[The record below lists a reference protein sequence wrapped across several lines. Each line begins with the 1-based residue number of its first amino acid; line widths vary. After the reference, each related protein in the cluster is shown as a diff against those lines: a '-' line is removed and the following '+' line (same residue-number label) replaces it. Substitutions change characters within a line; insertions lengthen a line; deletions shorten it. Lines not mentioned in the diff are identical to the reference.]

1 MMNFKTFNYTGIYAA
16 GIFTLATTF
25 FAACSEDN
33 HAGVLTETESGT
45 TVASIEGIVKNAKGS
60 PVASARVSLISTDH
74 IAARMA
80 PIKTATT
87 DKSGKYSIDSVAAG
101 DYALQI
107 SNTERTQSGYQTIT
121 VKDNTTES
129 QTLKRETT
137 LEKNASLKFKIDS
150 SFVKGDTLCISGTL
164 NCTALSDKD
173 IKAGAVTINEI
184 PPSEFTKIAFIR
196 NADHKV
202 ATQNVKWDFA
212 PGETI
217 EASSAQVAITVSSE
231 AMSSAKT
238 LNGKKKLDS
247 MIVPVTLSTGLK
259 NPVLLND
266 EGDTL
271 VLYKIE
277 NDKNSDHYL
286 TVIPNIDVGTY
297 NFTIAS
303 SDTVLRTKQILKA
316 YGETEPGMTITQNE
330 YWKAFGDNLG
340 ISFWITKSNAPAPDD
355 TIFVDTR
362 GTESNVAFSIKL
374 GQQPNELCTEFLKRD
389 SLSADYKTPYFSL
402 IDTSCHKVLDG
413 RRHHYSLFI
422 KNNHIV
428 IAIDGEVVDSK
439 DFSLSFQSIPPFSIG
454 NHKLEDFII
463 YSLNDSI
470 TQISNSGW
478 ERLYAWLSAFY
489 TLQK

>member
-1 MMNFKTFNYTGIYAA
+1 MMNFKTLNA
-16 GIFTLATTF
+16 GIFTLAALISFT
-25 FAACSEDN
+25 ACSEDN

-45 TVASIEGIVKNAKGS
+45 TVARIEGLVKNAKGT
-60 PVASARVSLISTDH
+60 PVASAKVSLISTDH

-107 SNTERTQSGYQTIT
+107 SNTEHTQSGYQTIT
-121 VKDNTTES
+121 VEDDKTDW

-137 LEKNASLKFKIDS
+137 IEKNASLKFKIDS

-266 EGDTL
+266 
-271 VLYKIE
+271 
-277 NDKNSDHYL
+277 
-286 TVIPNIDVGTY
+286 
-297 NFTIAS
+297 
-303 SDTVLRTKQILKA
+303 
-316 YGETEPGMTITQNE
+316 
-330 YWKAFGDNLG
+330 
-340 ISFWITKSNAPAPDD
+340 
-355 TIFVDTR
+355 
-362 GTESNVAFSIKL
+362 
-374 GQQPNELCTEFLKRD
+374 
-389 SLSADYKTPYFSL
+389 
-402 IDTSCHKVLDG
+402 
-413 RRHHYSLFI
+413 
-422 KNNHIV
+422 
-428 IAIDGEVVDSK
+428 
-439 DFSLSFQSIPPFSIG
+439 
-454 NHKLEDFII
+454 
-463 YSLNDSI
+463 
-470 TQISNSGW
+470 
-478 ERLYAWLSAFY
+478 
-489 TLQK
+489 

>member
-1 MMNFKTFNYTGIYAA
+1 MMHFKTLNA
-16 GIFTLATTF
+16 GIFTLAAF
-25 FAACSEDN
+25 ISFNACSDDN

-45 TVASIEGIVKNAKGS
+45 TIASIEGMVKNAKGS
-60 PVASARVSLISTDH
+60 PVVSAKVSLISSDH
-74 IAARMA
+74 IAARMD
-80 PIKTATT
+80 PIKTTTT
-87 DKSGKYSIDSVAAG
+87 DKSGKYTIDNVSAG

-107 SNTERTQSGYQTIT
+107 SNTEHTQSGYQTIT
-121 VKDNTTES
+121 VEDDKTDT

-137 LEKNASLKFKIDS
+137 LEKNASLKLKIDS
-150 SFVKGDTLCISGTL
+150 SFVKGDTLCITGTL
-164 NCTALSDKD
+164 NCIAVSEKD
-173 IKAGAVTINEI
+173 VKAGAVTLNEI
-184 PPSEFTKIAFIR
+184 PPSEFTKITFI
-196 NADHKV
+196 KGKSSKTS
-202 ATQNVKWDFA
+202 TQSVKLDFA
-212 PGETI
+212 PGETL
-217 EASSAQVAITVSSE
+217 EASSNQVAITVSSE
-231 AMSSAKT
+231 AMADAKK

-247 MIVPVTLSTGLK
+247 MIIPLTLNTSLK

-271 VLYKIE
+271 VLYKLE
-277 NDKNSDHYL
+277 NAKNDDRYL
-286 TVIPNIDVGTY
+286 TVVPNIDVGTY
-297 NFTIAS
+297 NFTIVPSNTAQQ
-303 SDTVLRTKQILKA
+303 TKQILKA
-316 YGETEPGMTITQNE
+316 YSETEPGMTITQND

-340 ISFWITKSNAPAPDD
+340 ISFWITKSNASAPDD

-428 IAIDGEVVDSK
+428 IAIDGEKVDSK

-478 ERLYAWLSAFY
+478 ERLHAWLSAFY
-489 TLQK
+489 MLQK

>member
-1 MMNFKTFNYTGIYAA
+1 MMHFKTLNA
-16 GIFTLATTF
+16 GIFTLAAF
-25 FAACSEDN
+25 ISFNACSDDN

-45 TVASIEGIVKNAKGS
+45 TIASIEGMVKNAKGS
-60 PVASARVSLISTDH
+60 PVVSAKVSLISSDH
-74 IAARMA
+74 IAARMD
-80 PIKTATT
+80 PIKTTTT
-87 DKSGKYSIDSVAAG
+87 DKSGKYTIDNVSAG

-107 SNTERTQSGYQTIT
+107 SNTEHTQSGYQTIT
-121 VKDNTTES
+121 VEDNKTDT
-129 QTLKRETT
+129 QMLKSETT
-137 LEKNASLKFKIDS
+137 LERNASLKLKIDS
-150 SFVKGDTLCISGTL
+150 SFVKGDTLCITGTL
-164 NCTALSDKD
+164 NCIAVSEKD
-173 IKAGAVTINEI
+173 VKAGAVTLNEI
-184 PPSEFTKIAFIR
+184 PPSEFTKITFI
-196 NADHKV
+196 KGKSSKTS
-202 ATQNVKWDFA
+202 TQSVKLDFA
-212 PGETI
+212 PGETL
-217 EASSAQVAITVSSE
+217 EASSNQVAITVSSE
-231 AMSSAKT
+231 AMADAKK

-247 MIVPVTLSTGLK
+247 MIIPLTLNTSLK

-271 VLYKIE
+271 VLYKLE
-277 NDKNSDHYL
+277 NAKNDDRYL
-286 TVIPNIDVGTY
+286 TVVPNIDVGTY
-297 NFTIAS
+297 NFTIVPSNTAQQ
-303 SDTVLRTKQILKA
+303 TKQILKA
-316 YGETEPGMTITQNE
+316 YSETEPGMTITQND

-340 ISFWITKSNAPAPDD
+340 ISFWITKSNTSAPDD

-428 IAIDGEVVDSK
+428 IAIDGEKVDSK

-478 ERLYAWLSAFY
+478 ERLHAWLSAFY
-489 TLQK
+489 MLQK

>member
-1 MMNFKTFNYTGIYAA
+1 MMNFKTLNA
-16 GIFTLATTF
+16 GIFTLAAFISFT
-25 FAACSEDN
+25 ACSDDN

-45 TVASIEGIVKNAKGS
+45 TIASIEGLVKNAKGS

-74 IAARMA
+74 IDARMS
-80 PIKTATT
+80 PIKTTTT

-121 VKDNTTES
+121 VEDNKTDW

-137 LEKNASLKFKIDS
+137 LEKNASLNFKIDT
-150 SFVKGDTLCISGTL
+150 SFVKGDTLCIMGTL
-164 NCTALSDKD
+164 NCIAINEKD
-173 IKAGAVTINEI
+173 VKAGAVTFNEI
-184 PPSEFTKIAFIR
+184 PPMEATKVAFIR
-196 NADHKV
+196 KADHKV
-202 ATQNVKWDFA
+202 STQNVKWDFA
-212 PGETI
+212 PGETL
-217 EASSAQVAITVSSE
+217 EASSTQVSVTVSNE
-231 AMSSAKT
+231 AMSSAKK

-247 MIVPVTLSTGLK
+247 MIVPLTLNTGLK

-271 VLYKIE
+271 VLYKLE
-277 NDKNSDHYL
+277 NDKNDDRYL

-303 SDTVLRTKQILKA
+303 SNAAQQTKQILKA
-316 YGETEPGMTITQNE
+316 YGETEPGMTITQND
-330 YWKAFGDNLG
+330 YWKAYGDNLG
-340 ISFWITKSNAPAPDD
+340 ISFWITKSNATAPDD

-362 GTESNVAFSIKL
+362 GNESDVAFSIKL

-428 IAIDGEVVDSK
+428 IAIDGNVADSK
-439 DFSLSFQSIPPFSIG
+439 DFRLSFQTISPFSIG

-463 YSLNDSI
+463 FSLNDSI
-470 TQISNSGW
+470 MQISNSGW
-478 ERLYAWLSAFY
+478 ERLHAWLSTFY
-489 TLQK
+489 AMQK

>member
-1 MMNFKTFNYTGIYAA
+1 MQFRVLNIA
-16 GIFTLATTF
+16 GIFALTAF
-25 FAACSEDN
+25 FSACSDDN

-45 TVASIEGIVKNAKGS
+45 TVASIEGLVKNTKGS
-60 PVASARVSLISTDH
+60 PVVSAKVSLISSDH

-87 DKSGKYSIDSVAAG
+87 DKSGKYTIENVSAG

-107 SNTERTQSGYQTIT
+107 SNTEHTQSGYQTIT
-121 VKDNTTES
+121 VEDNKTDT

-137 LEKNASLKFKIDS
+137 LEKNASLKLKIDS
-150 SFVKGDTLCISGTL
+150 SFVKGDTLCITGTL
-164 NCTALSDKD
+164 NCIAVSEKD
-173 IKAGAVTINEI
+173 VKAGAVTINEI
-184 PPSEFTKIAFIR
+184 PPSEFTKITFIKG
-196 NADHKV
+196 ASSKTS
-202 ATQNVKWDFA
+202 TQNVKLDFV
-212 PGETI
+212 PGGTL
-217 EASSAQVAITVSSE
+217 EASSNQVSVTVSSE
-231 AMSSAKT
+231 AMESAKK

-247 MIVPVTLSTGLK
+247 MIVPVTLNTSLK

-271 VLYKIE
+271 VLYKLE
-277 NDKNSDHYL
+277 NDKNSDRYL

-303 SDTVLRTKQILKA
+303 SNAVQQSKQILKA
-316 YGETEPGMTITQNE
+316 YGETEPGMTITQND

-340 ISFWITKSNAPAPDD
+340 ISFWITKSNSFAPDD

-374 GQQPNELCTEFLKRD
+374 GQQPNELCTDFLKRD
-389 SLSADYKTPYFSL
+389 SLSTDYKTPYFSL
-402 IDTSCHKVLDG
+402 IDSSCHKVLDG
-413 RRHHYSLFI
+413 QRHHYSLFI
-422 KNNHIV
+422 KDSHIV
-428 IAIDGEVVDSK
+428 IAIDGDVVDSK
-439 DFSLSFQSIPPFSIG
+439 DFRLSFQSIPPFTIG
-454 NHKLEDFII
+454 NYKLEDFII

-478 ERLYAWLSAFY
+478 ERLHAWLSTFY
-489 TLQK
+489 KMQK

>member
-1 MMNFKTFNYTGIYAA
+1 MMNFKTLNA
-16 GIFTLATTF
+16 GIFTLAAFISFT
-25 FAACSEDN
+25 ACSDDN

-45 TVASIEGIVKNAKGS
+45 TIASIEGLVKNAKGS

-74 IAARMA
+74 IDARMS
-80 PIKTATT
+80 PIKTTTT

-121 VKDNTTES
+121 VEDDKTDS

-137 LEKNASLKFKIDS
+137 LEKNASLNFKIDT
-150 SFVKGDTLCISGTL
+150 SFVKGDTLCIMGTL
-164 NCTALSDKD
+164 NCIAINEKD
-173 IKAGAVTINEI
+173 VKAGAVTFNEI
-184 PPSEFTKIAFIR
+184 PPMEATKVAFIR
-196 NADHKV
+196 KADHKV
-202 ATQNVKWDFA
+202 STQNVKWDFA
-212 PGETI
+212 PGETL
-217 EASSAQVAITVSSE
+217 EASSTQVSVTVSNE
-231 AMSSAKT
+231 AMSSAKK

-247 MIVPVTLSTGLK
+247 MIVPLTLNTGLK

-277 NDKNSDHYL
+277 NDKNSDRYL

-303 SDTVLRTKQILKA
+303 SESVRESKQILKA
-316 YGETEPGMTITQNE
+316 YGETEPGMKIEQNSF
-330 YWKAFGDNLG
+330 WKAFGDNLG
-340 ISFWITKSNAPAPDD
+340 ISFWITKSNATAPDD

-362 GTESNVAFSIKL
+362 GNESDVAFSIKL
-374 GQQPNELCTEFLKRD
+374 GQQPDLLCTEFLKRD

-402 IDTSCHKVLDG
+402 IDSSCHKVLDG
-413 RRHHYSLFI
+413 ERHHYSLFI
-422 KNNHIV
+422 KDNHIV
-428 IAIDGEVVDSK
+428 IAIDGNVADSK
-439 DFSLSFQSIPPFSIG
+439 DFRLSFQTISPFSIG

-463 YSLNDSI
+463 FSLNDSI
-470 TQISNSGW
+470 MQISNSGW
-478 ERLYAWLSAFY
+478 ERLHAWLSTFY
-489 TLQK
+489 AMQK

>member
-1 MMNFKTFNYTGIYAA
+1 MMNFKTLNA
-16 GIFTLATTF
+16 GIFTLAALISFT
-25 FAACSEDN
+25 ACSEDN

-45 TVASIEGIVKNAKGS
+45 TVASIEGLVKNAKGT
-60 PVASARVSLISTDH
+60 PVASAKVSLISTDH

-107 SNTERTQSGYQTIT
+107 SNTEHTQSGYQTIT
-121 VKDNTTES
+121 VEDDKTDW

-137 LEKNASLKFKIDS
+137 IEKNASLKFKIDT
-150 SFVKGDTLCISGTL
+150 SFVKGDTLCIAGTL
-164 NCTALSDKD
+164 NCIAVSEKD
-173 IKAGAVTINEI
+173 VKAGAVTFNEI
-184 PPSEFTKIAFIR
+184 PPMEATKVAFIR
-196 NADHKV
+196 KADHKV
-202 ATQNVKWDFA
+202 STQNVKWDFA

-277 NDKNSDHYL
+277 NDKNSDRYL

-303 SDTVLRTKQILKA
+303 SESVRESKQILKA
-316 YGETEPGMTITQNE
+316 YGETEPGMTIIQNE

-340 ISFWITKSNAPAPDD
+340 ISFWITKSNALAPDD

-362 GTESNVAFSIKL
+362 GNESDVAFSIKP
-374 GQQPNELCTEFLKRD
+374 GQQPDLLCTEFLKRD
-389 SLSADYKTPYFSL
+389 SLSADNKTPYFSL
-402 IDTSCHKVLDG
+402 IDSSCHKVLDG
-413 RRHHYSLFI
+413 ERHHYSLFI
-422 KNNHIV
+422 RDNHIV
-428 IAIDGEVVDSK
+428 IAIDGNVADSK
-439 DFSLSFQSIPPFSIG
+439 DFKLSYQTISPFSIG
-454 NHKLEDFII
+454 NQKLEDFII
-463 YSLNDSI
+463 FSLNDSI
-470 TQISNSGW
+470 TQIGSGW
-478 ERLYAWLSAFY
+478 ERLYAWFSTFY
-489 TLQK
+489 AMQK